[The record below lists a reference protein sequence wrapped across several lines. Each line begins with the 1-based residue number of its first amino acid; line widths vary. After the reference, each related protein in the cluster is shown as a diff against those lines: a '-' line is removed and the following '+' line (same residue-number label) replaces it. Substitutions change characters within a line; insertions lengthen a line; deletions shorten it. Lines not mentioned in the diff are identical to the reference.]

1 MTISSSTFSPAAKPL
16 FGTVLVAN
24 RGEIACRVIRTLRAL
39 GIRSV
44 AVYSDADAGARH
56 VRDADLAVRI
66 GPAAATESYLK
77 IEAIIQ
83 ACRDTGAEAVHPGYG
98 FLSENVNFARA
109 LEQAGITFIGPGVE
123 SLNVMGDKIRSKNH
137 VTGYGVPVVP
147 GIAEPGMSDAQLIEA
162 AAGVG
167 FPLLIKPSAGGGGKG
182 MHIVERAEDLEAT
195 LATARRVAASAFGD
209 DTLFLERLVT
219 TPRHIEVQV
228 LADNHGNVIHLGE
241 RECSLQRRHQ
251 KVIEEAPSPLLES
264 LPDGAEIRARLG
276 QAACQAARSVSYSGA
291 GTVEFLV
298 SDNAPDEFFFMEM
311 NTRLQV
317 EHPVTE
323 MVTGVDLVE
332 WQVRIAAGE
341 ELTVKQDDVVL
352 SGHSVEARVYA
363 EVPERNFLPS
373 GGEILL
379 LDERGEIFT
388 LLEDADA
395 PTPAAADP
403 DIRIDSSL
411 RRGLEISSDY
421 DPMVAK
427 VIAWGKDRAAALEK
441 LDTALSRYT
450 VLGPDTNVEYL
461 RLLINDADVRA
472 GRLDTGLIERKMLGF
487 RFRRPGD
494 AELMAAALPF
504 WVLAEGP
511 TGVGSPWDSPRG
523 WRLGVPAPWT
533 MSFGTPG
540 GGLSTVAVTFV
551 ENIDLGRAR
560 VRVDGG
566 PEHDVSVIGLSSD
579 NILFDIDG
587 VEQRFAHVQ
596 SGQDF
601 PRENP
606 PEFVYLGNGGWSC
619 RLEPLSRETRLARVL
634 AAVEREEGA
643 ADPAVRSPMPG
654 TVVSVS
660 VSNGDTVEA
669 GQVLLSVEAMKMEHQ
684 LVAPLDGTV
693 HISIGTGDLVKAD
706 QVLATIH
713 PAAPD
718 GPSGANPSQ
727 AEAAAEEAALA
738 LGAD

>member
-1 MTISSSTFSPAAKPL
+1 MTATTSTPAISTPAPL
-16 FGTVLVAN
+16 FDAVLVAN

-44 AVYSDADAGARH
+44 AVYSEADAGARH
-56 VRDADLAVRI
+56 VREADAAVRI

-77 IEAIIQ
+77 IEAIID
-83 ACRDTGAEAVHPGYG
+83 ACRRSGAEAVHPGYG
-98 FLSENVNFARA
+98 FLSENADFARA
-109 LEQAGITFIGPGVE
+109 LERAGITFIGPGVE
-123 SLNVMGDKIRSKNH
+123 SLNIMGDKIRSKNH

-147 GIAEPGMSDAQLIEA
+147 GVAEPGMSDAQLIEA

-167 FPLLIKPSAGGGGKG
+167 YPLLIKPSAGGGGKG
-182 MHIVERAEDLEAT
+182 MHVVERPEDLEAT

-251 KVIEEAPSPLLES
+251 KVIEEAPSPLLEG
-264 LPDGAEIRARLG
+264 LPDGAAIRARLG
-276 QAACQAARSVSYSGA
+276 EAACNAARSVNYSGA

-298 SDNAPDEFFFMEM
+298 SDDAPDEFFFMEM

-323 MVTGVDLVE
+323 MVTGIDLVE

-341 ELTVKQDDVVL
+341 ELTVAQDDVVL
-352 SGHSVEARVYA
+352 TGHSVEARVYA
-363 EVPERNFLPS
+363 EVPEKNFLPS
-373 GGEILL
+373 GGEVLL

-388 LLEDADA
+388 ALEDADA
-395 PTPAAADP
+395 AVLDAGVPAAADP

-411 RRGLEISSDY
+411 LPGAEISSDY
-421 DPMVAK
+421 DPMIAK
-427 VIAWGKDRAAALEK
+427 VIARGPDRAAALAK

-450 VLGPDTNVEYL
+450 VLGPETNVEYL
-461 RLLINDADVRA
+461 RMLINDEDVRA
-472 GRLDTGLIERKMLGF
+472 GRLDTGLIERKMPGF
-487 RFRRPGD
+487 TFRRPGD

-511 TGVGSPWDSPRG
+511 SGLGSPWDSVRG
-523 WRLGVPAPWT
+523 WRIGAPAAWT
-533 MSFGTPG
+533 MSFGIPG
-540 GGLSTVAVTFV
+540 GGLATVAVTFV

-566 PEHDVSVIGLSSD
+566 TEHDVAVTGLSDD

-587 VEQRFAHVQ
+587 VEHRFALAQ
-596 SGQDF
+596 SGHDF
-601 PRENP
+601 LREDP
-606 PEFVYLGNGGWSC
+606 PGFLFVGNEGWSC
-619 RLEPLSRETRLARVL
+619 RLEPLTREARRARVL

-660 VSNGDTVEA
+660 VAHGDAVTA
-669 GQVLLSVEAMKMEHQ
+669 GQALVAVEAMKMEHQ
-684 LVAPLDGTV
+684 LTAPLDGTV
-693 HISIGTGDLVKAD
+693 HLSITTGDLVKAD

-713 PAAPD
+713 P
-718 GPSGANPSQ
+718 Q
-727 AEAAAEEAALA
+727 E
-738 LGAD
+738 